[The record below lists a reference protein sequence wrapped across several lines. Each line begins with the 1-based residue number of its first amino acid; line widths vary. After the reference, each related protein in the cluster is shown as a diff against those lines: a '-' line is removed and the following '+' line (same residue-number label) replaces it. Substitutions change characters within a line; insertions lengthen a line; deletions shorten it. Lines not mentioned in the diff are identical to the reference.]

1 MTWKPGIE
9 CSVYALPQSTQP
21 KEKTMKG
28 LVIKNTG
35 SWVTVR
41 LEDSSTVNC
50 KMRGVLRLKGLRC
63 TNPVAVGDIVQVE
76 DKGGDAPVV
85 GAIEP
90 RKNYIIRRASNLS
103 TECQIIAANL
113 DQAVLVATLTNP
125 ETSTTFID
133 RFLATAEAYQVPAVL
148 AFNKID
154 LLTTDALR
162 LQQQELKALYE
173 SIGYPVIT
181 MSAATGEGA
190 DEMRNLLADKIS
202 LLSGNSG
209 VGKSSIINLLVPDA
223 QVRVGDVS
231 HTHHKGMHTTTFSE
245 LLDLP
250 SGGAIIDTP
259 GVKAF
264 GTIDFE
270 RAEVA
275 HYFPEIFKISA
286 DCRFNNCT
294 HTHEP
299 GCAVLQAVENGDI
312 AHSRFMSYLS
322 ILDEDPNNK
331 YRKPF

>member
-1 MTWKPGIE
+1 
-9 CSVYALPQSTQP
+9 
-21 KEKTMKG
+21 MKG

-41 LEDSSTVNC
+41 LDDGNTVNC

-63 TNPVAVGDIVQVE
+63 TNPVAVGDRVQVE

-85 GAIEP
+85 GDIEP
-90 RKNYIIRRASNLS
+90 RRNYIIRRSSNLS
-103 TECQIIAANL
+103 KEFQIIAANL

-133 RFLATAEAYQVPAVL
+133 RFLATADAYQVPAVL

-154 LLTTDALR
+154 LLDTDEWRSRLDELR
-162 LQQQELKALYE
+162 TMYE
-173 SIGYPVIT
+173 NIGYPVIT

-190 DEMRNLLADKIS
+190 DALRAQLAGKMS

-223 QVRVGDVS
+223 HVRVGDVS

-250 SGGAIIDTP
+250 GGGAIIDTP

-275 HYFPEIFKISA
+275 HYFPEIFRISD

-299 GCAVLQAVENGDI
+299 GCAVLEAVEKGEI
-312 AHSRFMSYLS
+312 AYTRFVSYLS

>member
-1 MTWKPGIE
+1 
-9 CSVYALPQSTQP
+9 
-21 KEKTMKG
+21 MKG

-41 LEDSSTVNC
+41 LEGGSGIVNC
-50 KMRGVLRLKGLRC
+50 KMRGVLRLKGMRC

-85 GAIEP
+85 GEIEP
-90 RKNYIIRRASNLS
+90 RRNYIIRRASNLS
-103 TECQIIAANL
+103 KEFQIIAANL

-148 AFNKID
+148 VFNKID
-154 LLTTDALR
+154 LLDTDEWHKR
-162 LQQQELKALYE
+162 LDELKALYE
-173 SIGYPVIT
+173 SIGYPVVT

-190 DEMRNLLADKIS
+190 DALRAQLAGKMS

-223 QVRVGDVS
+223 HVRVGDVS

-250 SGGAIIDTP
+250 DGGAIIDTP

-275 HYFPEIFKISA
+275 HYFPEIFKISD

-299 GCAVLQAVENGDI
+299 GCAVLAAVEQGLI
-312 AHSRFMSYLS
+312 APSRFTSYLS

>member
-1 MTWKPGIE
+1 
-9 CSVYALPQSTQP
+9 
-21 KEKTMKG
+21 MKG

-41 LEDSSTVNC
+41 LEDGTNVNC
-50 KMRGVLRLKGLRC
+50 KMRGVFRLKGMRC
-63 TNPVAVGDIVQVE
+63 TNPVAVGDVVQVE

-90 RKNYIIRRASNLS
+90 RRNYIIRRSSNLS
-103 TECQIIAANL
+103 KEFQIIAANL
-113 DQAVLVATLTNP
+113 DQAVLVATIVHP
-125 ETSTTFID
+125 ETSTKLID

-148 AFNKID
+148 AFNKMD
-154 LLTTDALR
+154 LLVTEESRKYLD
-162 LQQQELKALYE
+162 ELKAMYE
-173 SIGYPVIT
+173 SIGYPVIA

-190 DEMRNLLADKIS
+190 NDLRTVLAGKVS

-209 VGKSSIINLLVPDA
+209 VGKSSIINLMVPDA
-223 QVRVGDVS
+223 HVRVGDVS

-250 SGGAIIDTP
+250 DGGAIIDTP

-275 HYFPEIFKISA
+275 HYFPEIFKISSG
-286 DCRFNNCT
+286 CRFNNCT

-299 GCAVLQAVENGDI
+299 GCAVLEAVEQGEI
-312 AHSRFMSYLS
+312 AYSRFVSYLS

>member
-1 MTWKPGIE
+1 MT
-9 CSVYALPQSTQP
+9 
-21 KEKTMKG
+21 G

-41 LEDSSTVNC
+41 LDDGETVNC
-50 KMRGVLRLKGLRC
+50 RMRGVLRLKGLRC
-63 TNPVAVGDIVQVE
+63 TNPVAVGDVVDIE
-76 DKGGDAPVV
+76 EHSGDSPVV
-85 GAIEP
+85 ADIQP

-103 TECQIIAANL
+103 KEFQIIAANL
-113 DQAVLVATLTNP
+113 DQAVLVATIFNP

-148 AFNKID
+148 VFNKID
-154 LLTTDALR
+154 LLITEESRQYLD
-162 LQQQELKALYE
+162 ELKVMYE
-173 SIGYPVIT
+173 SIGYRVIT
-181 MSAATGEGA
+181 MSATTGENA
-190 DEMRNLLADKIS
+190 DALRAMLAGKVS

-209 VGKSSIINLLVPDA
+209 VGKSSIINLLVPEA
-223 QVRVGDVS
+223 HVRVGDVS

-250 SGGAIIDTP
+250 GGGAIIDTP

-275 HYFPEIFKISA
+275 HYFPEIFRIS
-286 DCRFNNCT
+286 DNCRFNNCT

-299 GCAVLQAVENGDI
+299 GCAVLQAVESGEI
-312 AHSRFMSYLS
+312 AYSRFMSYLS
-322 ILDEDPNNK
+322 ILDEDPDNK

>member
-1 MTWKPGIE
+1 
-9 CSVYALPQSTQP
+9 
-21 KEKTMKG
+21 MKG

-41 LEDSSTVNC
+41 LDDATTLNC

-90 RKNYIIRRASNLS
+90 RRNYIIRRASNLS
-103 TECQIIAANL
+103 QEFQIIAANL

-154 LLTTDALR
+154 LLDTDEWREQLDA
-162 LQQQELKALYE
+162 LKALYE
-173 SIGYPVIT
+173 GIGYPVVT

-190 DEMRNLLADKIS
+190 DALRNQLAGKMS

-223 QVRVGDVS
+223 HVKVGDVS
-231 HTHHKGMHTTTFSE
+231 QTHHKGMHTTTFSE

-250 SGGAIIDTP
+250 GGGAIIDTP

-275 HYFPEIFKISA
+275 HYFPEIFRIS
-286 DCRFNNCT
+286 DNCRFNNCT

-299 GCAVLQAVENGDI
+299 GCAVLDAVERGDI
-312 AHSRFMSYLS
+312 AMSRFTSYLS

>member
-1 MTWKPGIE
+1 M
-9 CSVYALPQSTQP
+9 
-21 KEKTMKG
+21 
-28 LVIKNTG
+28 
-35 SWVTVR
+35 TVR
-41 LEDSSTVNC
+41 LDDGNTVNC

-90 RKNYIIRRASNLS
+90 RRNYIIRRASNLS
-103 TECQIIAANL
+103 KEFQIIAANL
-113 DQAVLVATLTNP
+113 DQAVLVVTLFNP

-148 AFNKID
+148 AFNKVD
-154 LLTTDALR
+154 LLTTDEMR
-162 LQQQELKALYE
+162 QQLTDLKALYE
-173 SIGYPVIT
+173 RIGYPVVA
-181 MSAATGEGA
+181 MSASSGEGT
-190 DEMRNLLADKIS
+190 EQLREILSGKMS

-209 VGKSSIINLLVPDA
+209 VGKSSIINLLIPDA
-223 QVRVGDVS
+223 HVRVGDVS

-250 SGGAIIDTP
+250 GGGALIDTP

-275 HYFPEIFKISA
+275 HYFPEIFRISHN
-286 DCRFNNCT
+286 CRFNNCT

-299 GCAVLQAVENGDI
+299 GCAVLDAVEEGNI
-312 AHSRFMSYLS
+312 ARSRFISYMS
-322 ILDEDPNNK
+322 ILEEDPDNK

>member
-1 MTWKPGIE
+1 
-9 CSVYALPQSTQP
+9 
-21 KEKTMKG
+21 MKG

-41 LEDSSTVNC
+41 LDDGNTVNC

-63 TNPVAVGDIVQVE
+63 TNPVAVGDRVQVE

-85 GAIEP
+85 GDIEP
-90 RKNYIIRRASNLS
+90 RRNYIIRRASNLS
-103 TECQIIAANL
+103 KEFQIIAANL

-154 LLTTDALR
+154 LLDTEEWRNR
-162 LQQQELKALYE
+162 LEELKALYE
-173 SIGYPVIT
+173 SIGYPVVT
-181 MSAATGEGA
+181 MSAVTGEGA
-190 DEMRNLLADKIS
+190 DALRAQLAGKMS

-223 QVRVGDVS
+223 HVRVGDVS

-250 SGGAIIDTP
+250 DGGAIIDTP

-275 HYFPEIFKISA
+275 HYFPEIFAVAA
-286 DCRFNNCT
+286 DCRFGNCT

-299 GCAVLQAVENGDI
+299 GCAVLDAVERGDI
-312 AHSRFMSYLS
+312 AASRFTSYLS
-322 ILDEDPNNK
+322 ILEEDPDNK
-331 YRKPF
+331 YRKPY

>member
-1 MTWKPGIE
+1 
-9 CSVYALPQSTQP
+9 
-21 KEKTMKG
+21 MKG

-41 LEDSSTVNC
+41 LEDGSGVVNC

-103 TECQIIAANL
+103 KEFQIIAANL
-113 DQAVLVATLTNP
+113 DQAVLVATLFNP

-154 LLTTDALR
+154 LLVTEESREYLN
-162 LQQQELKALYE
+162 EMKAMYE
-173 SIGYPVIT
+173 RIGYSVIT

-190 DEMRNLLADKIS
+190 DQLRDLLKGKMS

-223 QVRVGDVS
+223 NVRVGDVS

-250 SGGAIIDTP
+250 GGGAIIDTP

-286 DCRFNNCT
+286 ECRFNNCT

-299 GCAVLQAVENGDI
+299 GCAVLAAVEQGEI
-312 AHSRFMSYLS
+312 AYSRFVSYLS

>member
-1 MTWKPGIE
+1 
-9 CSVYALPQSTQP
+9 
-21 KEKTMKG
+21 MKG

-41 LEDSSTVNC
+41 LEDGSTVNC

-103 TECQIIAANL
+103 KEFQIIASNL

-154 LLTTDALR
+154 LLNTDALR

-181 MSAATGEGA
+181 MSAATGDGA
-190 DEMRNLLADKIS
+190 DELRALLADKIS

-299 GCAVLQAVENGDI
+299 GCAVLEAVENGDI

>member
-1 MTWKPGIE
+1 
-9 CSVYALPQSTQP
+9 
-21 KEKTMKG
+21 MKG

-41 LEDSSTVNC
+41 LDDGNTVNC

-63 TNPVAVGDIVQVE
+63 TNPVAVGDRVQVE

-85 GAIEP
+85 GDIEP
-90 RKNYIIRRASNLS
+90 RRNYIIRRSSNLS
-103 TECQIIAANL
+103 KEFQIIAANL

-154 LLTTDALR
+154 LLDTDEWRGR
-162 LQQQELKALYE
+162 LDELKTLYE
-173 SIGYPVIT
+173 SIGYPVVT

-190 DEMRNLLADKIS
+190 DALRAQLAGKMS

-223 QVRVGDVS
+223 HVRVGDVS

-250 SGGAIIDTP
+250 GGGAIIDTP

-275 HYFPEIFKISA
+275 HYFPEIFRISD

-299 GCAVLQAVENGDI
+299 GCAVLEAVEQGKI
-312 AHSRFMSYLS
+312 APSRFTSYLS
-322 ILDEDPNNK
+322 ILEEDPNNK

>member
-1 MTWKPGIE
+1 
-9 CSVYALPQSTQP
+9 
-21 KEKTMKG
+21 MKG

-41 LEDSSTVNC
+41 LEDGQTVNC
-50 KMRGVLRLKGLRC
+50 KMRGVLRLKGMRC
-63 TNPVAVGDIVQVE
+63 TNPVAVGDLVQVE

-90 RKNYIIRRASNLS
+90 RRNYIIRRASNLS
-103 TECQIIAANL
+103 KEFQIIAANL
-113 DQAVLVATLTNP
+113 DQAVLVVTLTNP

-154 LLTTDALR
+154 LLTTDELRGQLEALR
-162 LQQQELKALYE
+162 ALYE
-173 SIGYPVIT
+173 AIGYPVIA
-181 MSAATGEGA
+181 MSAQTGEGA
-190 DEMRNLLADKIS
+190 DALREQLSGKMS

-209 VGKSSIINLLVPDA
+209 VGKSSIINLLIPEA
-223 QVRVGDVS
+223 HVRVGDVS

-250 SGGAIIDTP
+250 DGGAIIDTP

-270 RAEVA
+270 RAQVA
-275 HYFPEIFKISA
+275 HYFPEIFGISR

-299 GCAVLQAVENGDI
+299 GCAVVEAIEQGRI
-312 AHSRFMSYLS
+312 SMSRYTSYLS

>member
-1 MTWKPGIE
+1 
-9 CSVYALPQSTQP
+9 
-21 KEKTMKG
+21 MKG

-41 LEDSSTVNC
+41 LDDGNTVNC

-63 TNPVAVGDIVQVE
+63 TNPVAVGDRVQVE

-85 GAIEP
+85 GDIEP
-90 RKNYIIRRASNLS
+90 RRNYIIRRASNLS
-103 TECQIIAANL
+103 KEFQIIAANL

-154 LLTTDALR
+154 LLDTEEWRNR
-162 LQQQELKALYE
+162 LEELKALYE
-173 SIGYPVIT
+173 SIGYPVVT
-181 MSAATGEGA
+181 MSATTGEGA
-190 DEMRNLLADKIS
+190 DALRAQLAGKMS

-223 QVRVGDVS
+223 HVRVGDVS

-250 SGGAIIDTP
+250 DGGAIIDTP

-275 HYFPEIFKISA
+275 HYFPEIFKISD

-299 GCAVLQAVENGDI
+299 GCAVLEAVEQGKI
-312 AHSRFMSYLS
+312 APSRFTSYLS
-322 ILDEDPNNK
+322 ILEEDPNNK

>member
-1 MTWKPGIE
+1 
-9 CSVYALPQSTQP
+9 
-21 KEKTMKG
+21 MKG

-41 LEDSSTVNC
+41 LDDGNTVNC

-63 TNPVAVGDIVQVE
+63 TNPVAVGDRVQVE

-85 GAIEP
+85 GEIEP
-90 RKNYIIRRASNLS
+90 RRNYIIRRASNLS
-103 TECQIIAANL
+103 KEFQIIAANL

-148 AFNKID
+148 VFNKID
-154 LLTTDALR
+154 LLDTDEWHKR
-162 LQQQELKALYE
+162 LDELKALYE
-173 SIGYPVIT
+173 SIGYPVVT

-190 DEMRNLLADKIS
+190 DALRAQLAGKMS

-223 QVRVGDVS
+223 HVRVGDVS

-250 SGGAIIDTP
+250 DGGAIIDTP

-275 HYFPEIFKISA
+275 HYFPEIFKISE

-299 GCAVLQAVENGDI
+299 GCAVLAAVEQGLI
-312 AHSRFMSYLS
+312 APSRFTSYLS

>member
-1 MTWKPGIE
+1 
-9 CSVYALPQSTQP
+9 
-21 KEKTMKG
+21 MKG

-41 LEDSSTVNC
+41 LDDGNTVNC

-63 TNPVAVGDIVQVE
+63 TNPVAVGDRVQVE

-85 GAIEP
+85 GDIEP
-90 RKNYIIRRASNLS
+90 RRNYIIRRASNLS
-103 TECQIIAANL
+103 KEFQIIAANL

-148 AFNKID
+148 VFNKID
-154 LLTTDALR
+154 LLDTDEWRNKLE
-162 LQQQELKALYE
+162 ELKALYE
-173 SIGYPVIT
+173 SIGYPVVA

-190 DEMRNLLADKIS
+190 DALRAQLAGKMS

-223 QVRVGDVS
+223 HVRVGDVS

-250 SGGAIIDTP
+250 DGGAIIDTP

-275 HYFPEIFKISA
+275 HYFPEIFKISD

-299 GCAVLQAVENGDI
+299 GCAVLEAVEQGTI
-312 AHSRFMSYLS
+312 APSRFTSYLS

>member
-1 MTWKPGIE
+1 
-9 CSVYALPQSTQP
+9 
-21 KEKTMKG
+21 MKG

-41 LEDSSTVNC
+41 LDDGSGVVNC
-50 KMRGVLRLKGLRC
+50 KMRGVLRLKGMRC

-76 DKGGDAPVV
+76 NKDGDSPVV

-90 RKNYIIRRASNLS
+90 RSNYIIRRSSNLS
-103 TECQIIAANL
+103 KEFQIIAANL
-113 DQAVLVATLTNP
+113 DQAVLVVTLTNP
-125 ETSTTFID
+125 MTSTTFID

-148 AFNKID
+148 VFNKVD
-154 LLTTDALR
+154 LVDTDELR
-162 LQQQELKALYE
+162 QQLEELKAIYC
-173 SIGYPVIT
+173 SIGYPVIA
-181 MSAATGEGA
+181 MSATTGEGA
-190 DEMRNLLADKIS
+190 DGLRDLLKGKMS

-209 VGKSSIINLLVPDA
+209 VGKSSIINLLIPDA
-223 QVRVGDVS
+223 HVRVGDLS

-250 SGGAIIDTP
+250 DGGAIIDTP

-270 RAEVA
+270 RAQVA
-275 HYFPEIFKISA
+275 HYFPEIFKISSE
-286 DCRFNNCT
+286 CRFNNCT

-299 GCAVLQAVENGDI
+299 GCAVRDAVEQGQI
-312 AHSRFMSYLS
+312 AISRYTSYLS

>member
-1 MTWKPGIE
+1 
-9 CSVYALPQSTQP
+9 
-21 KEKTMKG
+21 MKG

-41 LEDSSTVNC
+41 LEDGSTVNC

-103 TECQIIAANL
+103 KEFQIIASNL

-190 DEMRNLLADKIS
+190 DELRALLADKIS

-231 HTHHKGMHTTTFSE
+231 HTHHTGMHTTTFSE

-299 GCAVLQAVENGDI
+299 GCAVLEAVENGDI

>member
-1 MTWKPGIE
+1 
-9 CSVYALPQSTQP
+9 
-21 KEKTMKG
+21 MKG

-41 LEDSSTVNC
+41 LEDGETVNC
-50 KMRGVLRLKGLRC
+50 KMRGVLRLKGMRC
-63 TNPVAVGDIVQVE
+63 TNPVAVGDLVQVE

-90 RKNYIIRRASNLS
+90 RKNYIIRRSSNLS
-103 TECQIIAANL
+103 KEFQIIAANL
-113 DQAVLVATLTNP
+113 DQAILVATIVHP

-154 LLTTDALR
+154 LLVTEEIREYLN
-162 LQQQELKALYE
+162 ELKTMYE
-173 SIGYPVIT
+173 RIGYPVVT
-181 MSAATGEGA
+181 LSAATGEGA
-190 DEMRNLLADKIS
+190 DTLRQLLAGKMS

-209 VGKSSIINLLVPDA
+209 VGKSSIINLLVPEA
-223 QVRVGDVS
+223 HVRVGDVS

-250 SGGAIIDTP
+250 GGGAIIDTP

-275 HYFPEIFKISA
+275 HYFPEIFRIS
-286 DCRFNNCT
+286 DNCRFNNCT

-299 GCAVLQAVENGDI
+299 GCAVRDAVESGEI
-312 AHSRFMSYLS
+312 ALSRYTSYLS

>member
-1 MTWKPGIE
+1 
-9 CSVYALPQSTQP
+9 
-21 KEKTMKG
+21 MKG

-41 LEDSSTVNC
+41 LDDGSTVNC
-50 KMRGVLRLKGLRC
+50 KMRGVLRLKGMRC
-63 TNPVAVGDIVQVE
+63 TNPVAVGDLVQVE
-76 DKGGDAPVV
+76 DKAGDAPVV

-103 TECQIIAANL
+103 KEFQIIAANL
-113 DQAVLVATLTNP
+113 DQAVLVVTLTNP
-125 ETSTTFID
+125 VTSTTFID
-133 RFLATAEAYQVPAVL
+133 RFLATAEAYQVPAVI
-148 AFNKID
+148 AFNKMV
-154 LLTTDALR
+154 LLVTDELM
-162 LQQQELKALYE
+162 QQLDELVAIYE
-173 SIGYPVIT
+173 AIGYRVVT
-181 MSAATGEGA
+181 MSATTGDGA
-190 DEMRNLLADKIS
+190 EKLREVLSGKLS

-209 VGKSSIINLLVPDA
+209 VGKSSIINLLIPEA
-223 QVRVGDVS
+223 NVRVGDVS

-250 SGGAIIDTP
+250 GGGAIIDTP

-275 HYFPEIFKISA
+275 HYFPEIFRISS

-299 GCAVLQAVENGDI
+299 GCAVLAAVENGEV
-312 AHSRFMSYLS
+312 ARSRFVSYLS
-322 ILDEDPNNK
+322 ILDEDPDNK

>member
-1 MTWKPGIE
+1 
-9 CSVYALPQSTQP
+9 
-21 KEKTMKG
+21 MKG

-41 LEDSSTVNC
+41 LDDGNTVNC
-50 KMRGVLRLKGLRC
+50 KMRGVFRLKGLRC

-103 TECQIIAANL
+103 KEFQIIAANL
-113 DQAVLVATLTNP
+113 DQAVLVATLINP

-148 AFNKID
+148 AFNKVD
-154 LLTTDALR
+154 LLTTDDLR
-162 LQQQELKALYE
+162 QQVEDLKALYE
-173 SIGYPVIT
+173 RIGYPVVT
-181 MSAATGEGA
+181 MSAATGEGT
-190 DEMRNLLADKIS
+190 DRLRELLQDKMS

-209 VGKSSIINLLVPDA
+209 VGKSSIINLLVPEA
-223 QVRVGDVS
+223 HVKVGDVS

-250 SGGAIIDTP
+250 GGGAIIDTP

-275 HYFPEIFKISA
+275 HYFPEIFKISY

-299 GCAVLQAVENGDI
+299 GCAVLAAVEQGDI
-312 AHSRFMSYLS
+312 AHSRFVSYLS

>member
-1 MTWKPGIE
+1 
-9 CSVYALPQSTQP
+9 
-21 KEKTMKG
+21 MKG

-41 LEDSSTVNC
+41 LDDGNTVNC

-63 TNPVAVGDIVQVE
+63 TNPVAVGDRVQVE

-85 GAIEP
+85 GEIEP
-90 RKNYIIRRASNLS
+90 RRNYIIRRASNLS
-103 TECQIIAANL
+103 KEFQIIAANL

-148 AFNKID
+148 VFNKID
-154 LLTTDALR
+154 LLDTDEWHQR
-162 LQQQELKALYE
+162 LDELKALYE
-173 SIGYPVIT
+173 SIGYPVVT

-190 DEMRNLLADKIS
+190 DALRAQLAGKMS

-223 QVRVGDVS
+223 HVRVGDVS

-250 SGGAIIDTP
+250 DGGAIIDTP

-275 HYFPEIFKISA
+275 HYFPEIFKISD

-299 GCAVLQAVENGDI
+299 GCAVLAAVEQGLI
-312 AHSRFMSYLS
+312 APSRFTSYLS

>member
-1 MTWKPGIE
+1 M
-9 CSVYALPQSTQP
+9 
-21 KEKTMKG
+21 
-28 LVIKNTG
+28 
-35 SWVTVR
+35 TVR
-41 LEDSSTVNC
+41 LDDGNTVNC

-90 RKNYIIRRASNLS
+90 RRNYIIRRASNLS
-103 TECQIIAANL
+103 KEFQIIAANL
-113 DQAVLVATLTNP
+113 DQAVLVVTLFNP

-148 AFNKID
+148 AFNKVD
-154 LLTTDALR
+154 LLTTDEMR
-162 LQQQELKALYE
+162 QQLTDLKALYE
-173 SIGYPVIT
+173 RIGYPVVA
-181 MSAATGEGA
+181 MSASSGEGT
-190 DEMRNLLADKIS
+190 EQLREILSGKMS

-209 VGKSSIINLLVPDA
+209 VGKSSIINLLIPDA
-223 QVRVGDVS
+223 HVRVGDVS

-250 SGGAIIDTP
+250 GGGALIDTP

-275 HYFPEIFKISA
+275 HYFPEIFRISHN
-286 DCRFNNCT
+286 CRFNNCT

-299 GCAVLQAVENGDI
+299 GCAVLAAVEQGDI
-312 AHSRFMSYLS
+312 SRSRFISYMS
-322 ILDEDPNNK
+322 ILDEDPDNK

>member
-1 MTWKPGIE
+1 
-9 CSVYALPQSTQP
+9 
-21 KEKTMKG
+21 MKG

-41 LEDSSTVNC
+41 LDDGNTVNC

-63 TNPVAVGDIVQVE
+63 TNPVAVGDRVQVE

-85 GAIEP
+85 GEIEP
-90 RKNYIIRRASNLS
+90 RRNYIIRRASNLS
-103 TECQIIAANL
+103 KEFQIIAANL

-148 AFNKID
+148 VFNKID
-154 LLTTDALR
+154 LLDTDEWHKR
-162 LQQQELKALYE
+162 LDELKALYE
-173 SIGYPVIT
+173 SIGYPVVT

-190 DEMRNLLADKIS
+190 DALRTQLAGKMS

-223 QVRVGDVS
+223 HVRVGDVS

-250 SGGAIIDTP
+250 GGGAIIDTP

-275 HYFPEIFKISA
+275 HYFPEIFRIS
-286 DCRFNNCT
+286 DNCRFNNCT

-299 GCAVLQAVENGDI
+299 GCAVLEAVEQGKI
-312 AHSRFMSYLS
+312 APSRFTSYLS
-322 ILDEDPNNK
+322 ILEEDPNNK

>member
-1 MTWKPGIE
+1 
-9 CSVYALPQSTQP
+9 
-21 KEKTMKG
+21 MKG

-41 LEDSSTVNC
+41 LDDGNTVNC

-63 TNPVAVGDIVQVE
+63 TNPVAVGDRVQVE

-85 GAIEP
+85 GDIEP
-90 RKNYIIRRASNLS
+90 RRNYIIRRSSNLS
-103 TECQIIAANL
+103 KEFQIIAANL

-148 AFNKID
+148 VFNKID
-154 LLTTDALR
+154 LLNTEEWRNKLN
-162 LQQQELKALYE
+162 ELKALYE
-173 SIGYPVIT
+173 SIGYPVVT

-190 DEMRNLLADKIS
+190 DALRAQLVGKMS

-223 QVRVGDVS
+223 HVRVGDVS

-250 SGGAIIDTP
+250 DDGAIIDTP

-275 HYFPEIFKISA
+275 HYFPEIFKISD

-299 GCAVLQAVENGDI
+299 GCAVLDAVEQGEI
-312 AHSRFMSYLS
+312 ARSRFVSYLS

>member
-1 MTWKPGIE
+1 
-9 CSVYALPQSTQP
+9 
-21 KEKTMKG
+21 MKG

-41 LEDSSTVNC
+41 LDDGNTVKC

-63 TNPVAVGDIVQVE
+63 TNPVAVGDRVQVE

-85 GAIEP
+85 GNIEP
-90 RKNYIIRRASNLS
+90 RRNYIIRRSSNLS
-103 TECQIIAANL
+103 KEFQIIAANL

-154 LLTTDALR
+154 LLDTDEWRSRLDELR
-162 LQQQELKALYE
+162 TMYE
-173 SIGYPVIT
+173 NIGYPVIT

-190 DEMRNLLADKIS
+190 DALRAQLAGKMS

-223 QVRVGDVS
+223 HVRVGDVS

-250 SGGAIIDTP
+250 GGGAIIDTP

-275 HYFPEIFKISA
+275 HYFPEIFRIS
-286 DCRFNNCT
+286 DNCRFNNCT

-299 GCAVLQAVENGDI
+299 GCAVLEAVEQGKI
-312 AHSRFMSYLS
+312 APSRFTSYLS
-322 ILDEDPNNK
+322 ILEEDPNNK

>member
-1 MTWKPGIE
+1 
-9 CSVYALPQSTQP
+9 
-21 KEKTMKG
+21 MKG

-41 LEDSSTVNC
+41 LEDGSAVNC
-50 KMRGVLRLKGLRC
+50 KMRGVLRLKGMRC
-63 TNPVAVGDIVQVE
+63 TNPVAVGDLVQVE
-76 DKGGDAPVV
+76 DKGGESPVV

-90 RKNYIIRRASNLS
+90 RKNYIIRRSSNLS
-103 TECQIIAANL
+103 KEFQIIAANL
-113 DQAVLVATLTNP
+113 DQAVLVATILHP

-154 LLTTDALR
+154 LLITEESREYLA
-162 LQQQELKALYE
+162 EMKAMYE
-173 SIGYPVIT
+173 RIGYPVVT
-181 MSAATGEGA
+181 MSATTGEGT
-190 DEMRNLLADKIS
+190 DSLRELLAGKMS

-209 VGKSSIINLLVPDA
+209 VGKSSIINLMVPEA
-223 QVRVGDVS
+223 HVRVGDVS

-250 SGGAIIDTP
+250 GGGAIIDTP

-275 HYFPEIFKISA
+275 HYFPEIFKISS

-299 GCAVLQAVENGDI
+299 GCAVLAAVEAGEI
-312 AHSRFMSYLS
+312 SPTRFTSYLS

>member
-1 MTWKPGIE
+1 
-9 CSVYALPQSTQP
+9 
-21 KEKTMKG
+21 MKG

-41 LEDSSTVNC
+41 LEDGQTVNC
-50 KMRGVLRLKGLRC
+50 KMRGVLRLKGMRC
-63 TNPVAVGDIVQVE
+63 TNPVAVGDLVQVE

-90 RKNYIIRRASNLS
+90 RRNYIIRRASNLS
-103 TECQIIAANL
+103 KEFQIIAANL
-113 DQAVLVATLTNP
+113 DQAVLVVTLTNP
-125 ETSTTFID
+125 ETSTTSID

-154 LLTTDALR
+154 LLTTDELRGQLEALR
-162 LQQQELKALYE
+162 ALYE
-173 SIGYPVIT
+173 SIGYPVIA
-181 MSAATGEGA
+181 MSAQTGEGA
-190 DEMRNLLADKIS
+190 DALREQLSGKMS

-209 VGKSSIINLLVPDA
+209 VGKSSIINLLIPEA
-223 QVRVGDVS
+223 HVRVGDVS

-250 SGGAIIDTP
+250 DGGAIIDTP

-270 RAEVA
+270 RAQVA
-275 HYFPEIFKISA
+275 HYFPEIFGISR

-299 GCAVLQAVENGDI
+299 GCAVVEAIEQGRI
-312 AHSRFMSYLS
+312 SMSRYTSYLS

>member
-1 MTWKPGIE
+1 MT
-9 CSVYALPQSTQP
+9 
-21 KEKTMKG
+21 G

-41 LEDSSTVNC
+41 LDDGETVNC
-50 KMRGVLRLKGLRC
+50 RMRGVLRLKGLRC
-63 TNPVAVGDIVQVE
+63 TNPVAVGDVVDIE
-76 DKGGDAPVV
+76 EHSGDSPVV
-85 GAIEP
+85 ADIQP

-103 TECQIIAANL
+103 KEFQIIAANL
-113 DQAVLVATLTNP
+113 DQAVLVATIFNP

-148 AFNKID
+148 VFNKID
-154 LLTTDALR
+154 LLITEESRQYLD
-162 LQQQELKALYE
+162 ELKVMYE
-173 SIGYPVIT
+173 SIGYRVIT
-181 MSAATGEGA
+181 MSATTGENA
-190 DEMRNLLADKIS
+190 DALRAMLAGKVS

-209 VGKSSIINLLVPDA
+209 VGKSSIINLLVPEA
-223 QVRVGDVS
+223 HVRVGDVS

-250 SGGAIIDTP
+250 GGGAIIDTP

-275 HYFPEIFKISA
+275 HYFPEIFRIS
-286 DCRFNNCT
+286 DNCRFNNCT

-299 GCAVLQAVENGDI
+299 GCAVLQAVERGEI
-312 AHSRFMSYLS
+312 AYSRFMSYLS
-322 ILDEDPNNK
+322 ILDEDPDNK

>member
-1 MTWKPGIE
+1 
-9 CSVYALPQSTQP
+9 
-21 KEKTMKG
+21 MKG

-41 LEDSSTVNC
+41 LDDGNTVNC

-63 TNPVAVGDIVQVE
+63 TNPVAVGDIVLVE

-85 GAIEP
+85 GVIEP

-103 TECQIIAANL
+103 KEFQIIAANL
-113 DQAVLVATLTNP
+113 DQAVLVATLINP

-148 AFNKID
+148 AFNKVD
-154 LLTTDALR
+154 LLITDESREYLN
-162 LQQQELKALYE
+162 EMKTMYE
-173 SIGYPVIT
+173 RIGYPVVI
-181 MSAATGEGA
+181 MSAATGEGT
-190 DEMRNLLADKIS
+190 DQLRELLKGKMS

-209 VGKSSIINLLVPDA
+209 VGKSSIINLLVPEA
-223 QVRVGDVS
+223 HVKVGDLS
-231 HTHHKGMHTTTFSE
+231 RTHHNGMHTTTFSE

-250 SGGAIIDTP
+250 DGGAIIDTP

-275 HYFPEIFKISA
+275 HYFPEIFKISD

-299 GCAVLQAVENGDI
+299 GCAVLAAVERGDI
-312 AHSRFMSYLS
+312 AYSRFVSYLS

>member
-1 MTWKPGIE
+1 
-9 CSVYALPQSTQP
+9 
-21 KEKTMKG
+21 MKG

-41 LEDSSTVNC
+41 LDDGNTVNC

-103 TECQIIAANL
+103 KEFQIIAANL

-148 AFNKID
+148 VFNKVD
-154 LLTTDALR
+154 LLTTDDLR
-162 LQQQELKALYE
+162 SQLDDLQAMYE
-173 SIGYPVIT
+173 RIGYPVIT
-181 MSAATGEGA
+181 MSATNGNGA
-190 DEMRNLLADKIS
+190 DTLRQILTNKMS

-223 QVRVGDVS
+223 HVRVGDVS

-250 SGGAIIDTP
+250 GGGSIIDTP

-270 RAEVA
+270 RAQVA
-275 HYFPEIFKISA
+275 HYFPEIFRISN

-299 GCAVLQAVENGDI
+299 GCAVRGAVESGEI
-312 AHSRFMSYLS
+312 ALSRYTSYLS

>member
-1 MTWKPGIE
+1 
-9 CSVYALPQSTQP
+9 
-21 KEKTMKG
+21 
-28 LVIKNTG
+28 
-35 SWVTVR
+35 
-41 LEDSSTVNC
+41 
-50 KMRGVLRLKGLRC
+50 MRGVLRLKGMRC

-103 TECQIIAANL
+103 KEFQIIAANL
-113 DQAVLVATLTNP
+113 DQAVLVATIIHP

-148 AFNKID
+148 AFNKVD
-154 LLTTDALR
+154 LLITAEIHQYLA
-162 LQQQELKALYE
+162 ELKALYE

-181 MSAATGEGA
+181 MSAATGEGVQ
-190 DEMRNLLADKIS
+190 DLLKMLSGKMS

-209 VGKSSIINLLVPDA
+209 VGKSSIINRLVPDA
-223 QVRVGDVS
+223 NVRVGDVS

-250 SGGAIIDTP
+250 DGGAIIDTP

-270 RAEVA
+270 RAQVA
-275 HYFPEIFKISA
+275 HYFPEIFRISA

-299 GCAVLQAVENGDI
+299 GCAVLSAVEQGDI
-312 AHSRFMSYLS
+312 ALSRYQSYLS
-322 ILDEDPNNK
+322 ILDEDPNDK
-331 YRKPF
+331 YRKPY

>member
-1 MTWKPGIE
+1 
-9 CSVYALPQSTQP
+9 
-21 KEKTMKG
+21 MKG

-41 LEDSSTVNC
+41 LEGGDIVNC

-103 TECQIIAANL
+103 KEFQIIAANL
-113 DQAVLVATLTNP
+113 DLAVLVATIIHP

-133 RFLATAEAYQVPAVL
+133 RFLATAEAYQVPAALV
-148 AFNKID
+148 FNKVD
-154 LLTTDALR
+154 LLITDESRQYLEEMK
-162 LQQQELKALYE
+162 QMYE
-173 SIGYPVIT
+173 AIGYPVVT

-190 DEMRNLLADKIS
+190 DSLRNLLAGKMS

-209 VGKSSIINLLVPDA
+209 VGKSSIINLLVPEA
-223 QVRVGDVS
+223 HVKVGDVS
-231 HTHHKGMHTTTFSE
+231 SAHHKGMHTTTFSE
-245 LLDLP
+245 LLDL
-250 SGGAIIDTP
+250 SGGGAIIDTP

-275 HYFPEIFKISA
+275 HYFPEIFRISS

-299 GCAVLQAVENGDI
+299 GCAVLDAVERGEI
-312 AHSRFMSYLS
+312 APTRFASYLS